1 MSDTINFISFHV
13 AVGKSRQVVLLVSEP
28 KKGQD
33 ISPYLIQRAVMF
45 PVAELSG
52 IKVTD
57 ALQGRQSSQLGI

>member
-1 MSDTINFISFHV
+1 M
-13 AVGKSRQVVLLVSEP
+13 LLISEP

-33 ISPYLIQRAVMF
+33 ISPYLIQRAVRF
-45 PVAELSG
+45 PVAVLSG